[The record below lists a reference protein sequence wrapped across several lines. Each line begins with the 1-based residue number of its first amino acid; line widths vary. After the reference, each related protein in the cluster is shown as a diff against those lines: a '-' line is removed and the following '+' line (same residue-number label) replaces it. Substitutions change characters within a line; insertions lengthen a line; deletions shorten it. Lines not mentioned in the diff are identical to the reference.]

1 MKTVPYKSIIIV
13 ICVLGLAGAMFLI
26 PSPPGNTG
34 DANGVSPQ
42 TMAGPANDQTPA
54 VTINGT
60 PIPEAAIALLMQQEL
75 MRMSQQSQ
83 QIPPQYLEQLKGQMR
98 GQILQSLIAE
108 QLMLEQVEKAQVSVT
123 DEEVIAEIQKTVTE
137 RQLAPS
143 LDEFIQE
150 LERQGQTID
159 AIKSQVEKSLSIQ
172 RLLTLQYEGQIDVND
187 ADVQAYYTEHPTE
200 FESPEQVKVS
210 HILIASDVV
219 DPNMDPNQVQA
230 ENRQKAQDLLV
241 QLKAGKDFAE
251 LAQAHSTCPS
261 AQKGGDL
268 GMIRK
273 GTTVPPFEKAA
284 FELKVG
290 ELSEVVET
298 QFGHHII
305 KVAEHQDAR
314 VIPLDEAKETLIK
327 KLQDVKRNALTMEYI
342 EALKAK
348 ATIVYPETASQG

>member
-26 PSPPGNTG
+26 PSPPSNAG

-42 TMAGPANDQTPA
+42 NMAGPAGDQTPA

-60 PIPEAAIALLMQQEL
+60 PIPEAAIAALMQQEL

-83 QIPPQYLEQLKGQMR
+83 QIPPQYLEQFKAQMR

-108 QLMLEQVEKAQVSVT
+108 QLMLEQIEKAQVSVT

-137 RQLAPS
+137 RGLATS
-143 LDEFIQE
+143 LDEFKQE
-150 LERQGQTID
+150 LKRQGQTFD
-159 AIKSQVEKSLSIQ
+159 GIKVQVEKSLSIQ
-172 RLLTLQYEGQIDVND
+172 KLLTMQYEGQIDVND
-187 ADVQAYYTEHPTE
+187 ADAQAYYTEHPTE

-210 HILIASDVV
+210 HILIAADVQ
-219 DPNMDPNQVQA
+219 DPNTDPNQVKV
-230 ENRQKAQDLLV
+230 ENKQKAEDLLV

-251 LAQAHSTCPS
+251 LAQAHSSCPS

-268 GMIRK
+268 GMLRK
-273 GTTVPPFEKAA
+273 GATVPPFEEAA
-284 FELKVG
+284 FALKVG

-305 KVAEHQDAR
+305 KVAEHQESR

-327 KLQDVKRNALTMEYI
+327 KLEADKRNALTMEYI
-342 EALKAK
+342 EALKGK